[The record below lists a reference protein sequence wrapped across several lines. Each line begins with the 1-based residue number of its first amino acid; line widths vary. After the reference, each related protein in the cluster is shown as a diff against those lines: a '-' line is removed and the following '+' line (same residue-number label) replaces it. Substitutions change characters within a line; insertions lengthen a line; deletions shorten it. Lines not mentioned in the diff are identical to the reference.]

1 MRAYRIT
8 FTPKASKFVIEIQG
22 FAGLYW
28 TPAKDGGKVRHFETF
43 DDASAYVKN
52 IGLNKVYSD
61 FTFKSPF
68 GSNRPLQGPT
78 LEDLK
83 GAYGHIKPANGVRWL
98 TPDQPYPTI
107 LKEQA

>member
-52 IGLNKVYSD
+52 IGLSKVYSD
-61 FTFKSPF
+61 FTFHQPF
-68 GSNRPLQGPT
+68 GSNRPVQGPT
-78 LEDLK
+78 LEDIK
-83 GAYGHIKPANGVRWL
+83 VAYKHAKPANEVRWL
-98 TPDQPYPTI
+98 DQPYPTI